1 MIKDRKLFYKPS
13 WITVVNDIMILIL
26 SLFVVLEW
34 FPLTTRTPYQKYD
47 VAAAFYVLIWVLFS
61 YLLGR
66 YRPLHLQ
73 KYFKASFKLMYITLI
88 VFGVMW
94 LISFGYFNSFY
105 SVYVIF
111 TFTTVAFAINF
122 LFFALYFALLYAV
135 DYNETVSEVELRE
148 NAVLK
153 PATRLDDE
161 SFQELCATISSH
173 SGSKVLDV
181 LSQTIDLQ
189 SGNTY
194 VNFSTTYLDIKSKQ
208 NYKYSTIITLE
219 KLNNIRGINKMFC
232 TINQKLPDNGHF
244 ICCFESKSTR
254 KKRIL
259 RKNIK
264 GLNYIFYTFDFVFKR
279 FIPKLFITRRL
290 YYDITKGKN
299 RILSKTEVLG
309 RLYYCGFE
317 VVAEKKIGQLNY
329 IFTRRKKQPEPLVK
343 RSYGP
348 MIRLKR
354 LGKDGKFFEVYKMRT
369 MHPYSEYLQ
378 AYIYE
383 RNQLQDGGKF
393 NKDIRVTTLGRIMR
407 KYWLDELPMI
417 FNLLM
422 GDMKIV
428 GVRPLSAHYYS
439 LYSKELQE
447 KRIKF
452 KPGLL
457 PPFYADMPRTIEEIQ
472 DSEMRYLCAC
482 EEKGV
487 LRTDIHYF
495 FLILKNILV
504 KSARSA

>member
-1 MIKDRKLFYKPS
+1 MKNKKLIYKPS
-13 WITVVNDIMILIL
+13 WISIINDIMILVL

-34 FPLTTRTPYQKYD
+34 FPLTTRTPYEKYD
-47 VAAAFYVLIWVLFS
+47 VASVFYVFIWVFVS

-66 YRPLHLQ
+66 YKPLHKQ
-73 KYFKASFKLMYITLI
+73 KYLKASFKLMYVTLI
-88 VFGVMW
+88 VFGAMW
-94 LISFGYFNSFY
+94 LISFTYFNSIY

-111 TFTTVAFAINF
+111 TFTTIAFAINF
-122 LFFALYFALLYAV
+122 LFFILYFALLYAV
-135 DYNETVSEVELRE
+135 DYNETLSEVEVRE

-153 PATRLDDE
+153 PATRLDED
-161 SFQELCATISSH
+161 SYHELCSTISGH
-173 SGSKVLDV
+173 SGDKVLEI
-181 LSQTIDLQ
+181 LSQSIDFQ

-194 VNFSTTYLDIKSKQ
+194 VNFSSNYLDIKSKQ
-208 NYKYSTIITLE
+208 NYKYSTIVHLE
-219 KLNNIRGINKMFC
+219 RLNNIRGINKMFS
-232 TINQKLPDNGHF
+232 TINQKLPDEGRF

-259 RKNIK
+259 RNNIK
-264 GLNYIFYTFDFVFKR
+264 GLNYIIYTFDFLFKR

-317 VVAEKKIGQLNY
+317 VIGEKKIGQLNY
-329 IFTRRKKQPEPLVK
+329 VFTHRKKQPEPVVK

-348 MIRLKR
+348 MIRLR
-354 LGKDGKFFEVYKMRT
+354 RFGKDGKMFEVYKFRT

-407 KYWLDELPMI
+407 RYWLDELPMI
-417 FNLLM
+417 LNLLM

-439 LYSKELQE
+439 LYSKELQK
-447 KRIKF
+447 KRNKF

-457 PPFYADMPRTIEEIQ
+457 PPFYADMPHTIDEIQ
-472 DSEMRYLCAC
+472 ESEMKYLNEC
-482 EEKGV
+482 EKKGDF
-487 LRTDIHYF
+487 RTDFRYF
-495 FLILKNILV
+495 FVILRNILIR
-504 KSARSA
+504 KARSA

>member
-1 MIKDRKLFYKPS
+1 
-13 WITVVNDIMILIL
+13 MILIL

-34 FPLTTRTPYQKYD
+34 FPLTTRTPYEKYD
-47 VAAAFYVLIWVLFS
+47 LASVFYVLIWVFVS

-73 KYFKASFKLMYITLI
+73 KYFKASFKLLYATII
-88 VFGVMW
+88 VFSAMW
-94 LISFGYFNSFY
+94 LISFTYFNSIY

-111 TFTTVAFAINF
+111 TFSTIAFSINF
-122 LFFALYFALLYAV
+122 LFFVLYFALLYAV
-135 DYNETVSEVELRE
+135 DYDETVSDVQVRE

-153 PATRLDDE
+153 PASRLDED
-161 SFQELCATISSH
+161 SYQELCATISGH
-173 SGSKVLDV
+173 SGDKVLET
-181 LSQTIDLQ
+181 LSQTVDFQ

-194 VNFSTTYLDIKSKQ
+194 VNFSSNYLDIKSKQ
-208 NYKYSTIITLE
+208 NYKYSTIVHLE
-219 KLNNIRGINKMFC
+219 RLNNIRGINKMFS
-232 TINQKLPDNGHF
+232 TINQKLPDDGHF

-259 RKNIK
+259 RKNIS
-264 GLNYIFYTFDFVFKR
+264 GLNYVIYTFDFLFKR

-317 VVAEKKIGQLNY
+317 VVGEKKIGQLNY
-329 IFTRRKKQPEPLVK
+329 VFSRRIKQPEPVVK

-348 MIRLKR
+348 MIRLR
-354 LGKDGKFFEVYKMRT
+354 RFGKNGKLFEVYKFRT

-393 NKDIRVTTLGRIMR
+393 NKDIRVTTIGRVMR
-407 KYWLDELPMI
+407 RYWLDELPMI

-439 LYSKELQE
+439 LYNKELQE
-447 KRIKF
+447 KRNKF

-457 PPFYADMPRTIEEIQ
+457 PPFYADMPHTIEEIQ
-472 DSEMRYLCAC
+472 ESEMKYLSEC
-482 EEKGV
+482 EKRGCFV
-487 LRTDIHYF
+487 TDFHYF
-495 FLILKNILV
+495 FVILRNILIR
-504 KSARSA
+504 KARSA

>member
-1 MIKDRKLFYKPS
+1 MRNRKLIYKPS
-13 WITVVNDIMILIL
+13 KISVINDIMILIL

-34 FPLTTRTPYQKYD
+34 FPLTTRTPYEKYD
-47 VAAAFYVLIWVLFS
+47 LASFVYVCIWVVVS
-61 YLLGR
+61 YFLGR

-73 KYFKASFKLMYITLI
+73 KYLKVSFNLVYVSVI
-88 VFGVMW
+88 VFGAMW
-94 LISFGYFNSFY
+94 LISHIYFNNFY

-111 TFTTVAFAINF
+111 TFTTVALAINF
-122 LFFALYFALLYAV
+122 LFFVLYFALLYAV
-135 DYNETVSEVELRE
+135 EYEETVSEIEVRE
-148 NAVLK
+148 KAILK
-153 PATRLDDE
+153 PATRLDDDSYE
-161 SFQELCATISSH
+161 DLCSTISGY
-173 SGSKVLDV
+173 SGKKALDI
-181 LSQTIDLQ
+181 LSQSIDFQ

-194 VNFSTTYLDIKSKQ
+194 VNFSTNHLDIKSKQ
-208 NYKYSTIITLE
+208 NYKYSTIVQLE
-219 KLNNIRGINKMFC
+219 KLNNIRGINKLFSV
-232 TINQKLPDNGHF
+232 INQKLPDDGRF

-264 GLNYIFYTFDFVFKR
+264 GFNYIFYTFDFIFKR
-279 FIPKLFITRRL
+279 LIPKLLITRRL

-317 VVAEKKIGQLNY
+317 VIGEKKIGQLNY
-329 IFTRRKKQPEPLVK
+329 VYTRRKKQAEPTVK

-348 MIRLKR
+348 LIRLRR
-354 LGKDGKFFEVYKMRT
+354 LGKDGKMFEVYKMRT

-407 KYWLDELPMI
+407 RYWLDELPMI

-447 KRIKF
+447 KRNKF

-472 DSEMRYLCAC
+472 ESEMKYLNEC
-482 EEKGV
+482 EKRGD
-487 LRTDIHYF
+487 LRTDFRYF
-495 FLILKNILV
+495 FLILKSILV
-504 KSARSA
+504 RKARSA

>member
-1 MIKDRKLFYKPS
+1 MKNIKLIYKPA
-13 WITVVNDIMILIL
+13 WISVVNDIMILIL

-47 VAAAFYVLIWVLFS
+47 VAAVLYVFIWVCVS

-66 YRPLHLQ
+66 YKSLHRQ
-73 KYFKASFKLMYITLI
+73 KYLKASFKLMYITLI
-88 VFGVMW
+88 VFGAMW
-94 LISFGYFNSFY
+94 LISFTYFNSIY

-111 TFTTVAFAINF
+111 TFTTIAFAINF
-122 LFFALYFALLYAV
+122 LFFILYFALLYAV
-135 DYNETVSEVELRE
+135 DYDEAVSEVEVRE

-153 PATRLDDE
+153 PATRLDDD
-161 SFQELCATISSH
+161 SYLELCSTISGH
-173 SGSKVLDV
+173 SGKKVLDI
-181 LSQTIDLQ
+181 LSQTIDFQ

-194 VNFSTTYLDIKSKQ
+194 VNFSTNYLDIKSKQ
-208 NYKYSTIITLE
+208 NYKYSTIVHLE
-219 KLNNIRGINKMFC
+219 RLNNVRGINKMFSA
-232 TINQKLPDNGHF
+232 INQKLPDDGRF

-259 RKNIK
+259 RKNIT

-317 VVAEKKIGQLNY
+317 VIGEKKIGQLNY
-329 IFTRRKKQPEPLVK
+329 VYTRRKKQPEPAVK

-348 MIRLKR
+348 MIRLRR
-354 LGKDGKFFEVYKMRT
+354 LGKDGKMFEVYKMRT

-407 KYWLDELPMI
+407 RYWLDELPMI

-447 KRIKF
+447 KRNKF

-472 DSEMRYLCAC
+472 ESEMKYLNEC
-482 EEKGV
+482 EKRGD
-487 LRTDIHYF
+487 LRTDFRYF

-504 KSARSA
+504 RKARSA